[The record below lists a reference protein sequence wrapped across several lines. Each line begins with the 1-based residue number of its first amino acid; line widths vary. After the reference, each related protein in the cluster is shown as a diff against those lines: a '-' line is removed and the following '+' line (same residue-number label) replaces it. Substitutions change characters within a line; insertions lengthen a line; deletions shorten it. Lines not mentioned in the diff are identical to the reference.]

1 MLVQRI
7 MWNWK
12 VGVVPFVLGCIA
24 ALIFGQAWF
33 SSYGIWIMLVLIA
46 ITVVWARYLF
56 QKGMIK

>member
-1 MLVQRI
+1 M
-7 MWNWK
+7 
-12 VGVVPFVLGCIA
+12 PFVLGCIA